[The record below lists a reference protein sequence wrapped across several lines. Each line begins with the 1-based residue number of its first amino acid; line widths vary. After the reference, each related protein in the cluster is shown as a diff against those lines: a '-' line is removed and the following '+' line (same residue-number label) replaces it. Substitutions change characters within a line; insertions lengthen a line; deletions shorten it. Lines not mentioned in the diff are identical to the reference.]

1 MSGAT
6 NVPTNSVVV
15 IQYSE
20 PINAQTVSPTYNY
33 LYDTSSGQTIAT
45 NLTVSAD
52 GLTTT
57 LAPTGPLPVGTVIYV
72 YSSEA
77 QDLSG
82 NSQPGSPNSVA
93 ATFTTSYNAET
104 TVPQVIGT
112 NPANGATVVPTN
124 TVVDLY
130 FNEPVNPATLSQVTL
145 SEGGSTVATTQTL
158 SNGNQTL
165 ALTPATPL
173 LPNVSY
179 TITAIG
185 VKDTPAMSWR
195 EPLRA
200 RLLPD

>member
-1 MSGAT
+1 MFR
-6 NVPTNSVVV
+6 PIRWLI

-20 PINAQTVSPTYNY
+20 PINAQTVSPSYNY
-33 LYDTSSGQTIAT
+33 LYDTSSGQTIAA

-72 YSSEA
+72 FSSEA

-82 NSQPGSPNSVA
+82 NLQAGSPNSVA
-93 ATFTTSYNAET
+93 SSFTTSYNAET

-112 NPANGATVVPTN
+112 NPANGVTAVPTN

-145 SEGGSTVATTQTL
+145 SEGGSTVAAAQTL

-165 ALTPATPL
+165 L
-173 LPNVSY
+173 S
-179 TITAIG
+179 
-185 VKDTPAMSWR
+185 
-195 EPLRA
+195 LRQ
-200 RLLPD
+200 RRFCRMELHNHRDRSEGYRR